1 MEEIVYITGH
11 KNPDSDSICSAI
23 AYAEY
28 KKKSGINAVAARLGE
43 LNRETA
49 FVLDYFGVTI
59 PEYLPTVRTQIS
71 DLDIDKVIQVTPDVS
86 IKVAW
91 MLMTKN
97 NVKTLP
103 VVDDSERLIGIATLS
118 DITNK
123 YMDTLENTII
133 SASNTSLRNIIE
145 TLNAKLIFG
154 KHEDF
159 NTSGN
164 VVIAAMSP
172 ELLKPHVAKGD
183 IVLVGNRVD
192 SQFASLEAGANC
204 IIVTNNCEIEKEI
217 LEKAKELQSVIIV
230 TPHDTFT
237 AARLINQSIPIRHVM
252 STENLISFNID
263 DFIDEIKDIMLQ
275 TRYRSYPVVDDNYKI
290 RGFISRYHLISSNK
304 KKVILMDHNE
314 KAQSVNGI
322 EEADI
327 LEIIDHHRVADI
339 QTGKPIVFRN
349 EPVGSTSTI
358 VSNIFIDSGIRP
370 AKKIAGILCSAII
383 SDTVNFKS
391 PTSTYVDKNTAERL
405 AEIAGVNL
413 GELATQIFKAGT
425 SLVGRT
431 PEEIFYQDYK
441 DFNLGKYKIGIGQV
455 ITSDTENIDDLK
467 KELIPYMNRL
477 CKERDYNLVMLL
489 MTDIIREGS
498 EVIFAGNNKEILQK
512 AFKVDVSKDSVYL
525 PGVISRKK
533 QVIPPLSTAAID

>member
-1 MEEIVYITGH
+1 M
-11 KNPDSDSICSAI
+11 
-23 AYAEY
+23 
-28 KKKSGINAVAARLGE
+28 
-43 LNRETA
+43 
-49 FVLDYFGVTI
+49 
-59 PEYLPTVRTQIS
+59 
-71 DLDIDKVIQVTPDVS
+71 
-86 IKVAW
+86 
-91 MLMTKN
+91 
-97 NVKTLP
+97 
-103 VVDDSERLIGIATLS
+103 
-118 DITNK
+118 
-123 YMDTLENTII
+123 
-133 SASNTSLRNIIE
+133 
-145 TLNAKLIFG
+145 
-154 KHEDF
+154 
-159 NTSGN
+159 
-164 VVIAAMSP
+164 
-172 ELLKPHVAKGD
+172 
-183 IVLVGNRVD
+183 
-192 SQFASLEAGANC
+192 
-204 IIVTNNCEIEKEI
+204 
-217 LEKAKELQSVIIV
+217 QSVIII

-237 AARLINQSIPIRHVM
+237 AARLINQSIPIKHVM

-290 RGFISRYHLISSNK
+290 RGFISRYHLISRNK

-358 VSNIFIDSGIRP
+358 VANIFIDSGIRP

-391 PTSTYVDKNTAERL
+391 PTSTYVDKITAERL
-405 AEIAGVNL
+405 AEIAGVHL
-413 GELATQIFKAGT
+413 DELATQIFKAGT

-455 ITSDTENIDDLK
+455 ITSDTENIDELK

-477 CKERDYNLVMLL
+477 CKERSYNLVMLL

-498 EVIFAGNNKEILQK
+498 EVIFAGENKEILQK

-533 QVIPPLSTAAID
+533 QVIPPLSTAVE